1 MWKIIPISLLQSLL
15 LAVGQLMLKFA
26 LNNMSAYHGFW
37 SFIGTE
43 ITNWWWLGCGF
54 TLTVATVLWMYII
67 KNYEFSV
74 AFPLSCMSFVFGMIG
89 AMLFLGETVP
99 LNRWIGIAIIMV
111 GAIFISK

>member
-37 SFIGTE
+37 NFIGTE
-43 ITNWWWLGCGF
+43 ITNWWWLGCGL

-89 AMLFLGETVP
+89 AMLFLGETIP

-111 GAIFISK
+111 GSIFISK

>member
-37 SFIGTE
+37 NFIGTE
-43 ITNWWWLGCGF
+43 ITNWWWLGCGL